1 MATASMTMAETG
13 THTWTP
19 ILEEPRRDNGS
30 LAADAVQSVGI
41 TINEHDRENEYLDS
55 IPATEAIQSTN
66 PRSIRQF
73 LRLHPIATVADGSA
87 YVPHQSS
94 RSELVNIL
102 VLEQGDIIT
111 RRRLRS
117 VDALRHYLRYSR
129 PARRLYLVSSESL
142 SDTVVGLLG
151 SSLDLNPD
159 LFALFL
165 SRQDLPLSLSIP
177 SSIAARQIVQFNYYR
192 IDNNGALHREHISFS
207 MSQGGEESWT
217 GLLLLS
223 EYELNRQTAAILRS
237 NLRETVRD
245 QINTLFD
252 AIPSSMEYSTYI
264 QQDASTT
271 LAAVIYSV
279 FPLIVSESAGL
290 LSEFASSAQL
300 AERTIEELSLGN
312 LSDETRLGKLE
323 WLQNALDNGYL
334 RSSARYEQ
342 LHEVF
347 CSMQRAMHDCDVLHS
362 RLPERGSV
370 DTELIRD
377 DLTFLTE
384 EAQRLQREND
394 TLLSKRDSL
403 LGLTSPNS
411 STRNDLTE
419 KQSYSPGASGGAGG
433 PPDPPNPY
441 SWNRRYGEHIITK
454 IDQIAYMTNIL
465 LSLSFIASVYGM
477 NLNIFNGGQ
486 VELSQYLAT
495 ALPFCFVVFIVTFVI
510 PGIVVRMLPG
520 KQKRRA
526 MERGFKV
533 DIA

>member
-1 MATASMTMAETG
+1 M
-13 THTWTP
+13 
-19 ILEEPRRDNGS
+19 
-30 LAADAVQSVGI
+30 
-41 TINEHDRENEYLDS
+41 
-55 IPATEAIQSTN
+55 
-66 PRSIRQF
+66 
-73 LRLHPIATVADGSA
+73 
-87 YVPHQSS
+87 
-94 RSELVNIL
+94 
-102 VLEQGDIIT
+102 
-111 RRRLRS
+111 
-117 VDALRHYLRYSR
+117 
-129 PARRLYLVSSESL
+129 
-142 SDTVVGLLG
+142 
-151 SSLDLNPD
+151 
-159 LFALFL
+159 
-165 SRQDLPLSLSIP
+165 
-177 SSIAARQIVQFNYYR
+177 
-192 IDNNGALHREHISFS
+192 
-207 MSQGGEESWT
+207 
-217 GLLLLS
+217 LS

-245 QINTLFD
+245 QITTLFD

-334 RSSARYEQ
+334 RSSARYEE

-394 TLLSKRDSL
+394 ALLSKRDSL
-403 LGLTSPNS
+403 LDLSSPNS

-441 SWNRRYGEHIITK
+441 SWNPRYGEHIITK

-495 ALPFCFVVFIVTFVI
+495 ALPFCLLVFIVTFVI
-510 PGIVVRMLPG
+510 PGIVARMLPG
-520 KQKRRA
+520 KQKRKA
-526 MERGFKV
+526 TERGFKV
-533 DIA
+533 DFA